1 MLGQDWRGFK
11 HDHQC
16 RVSNAAL
23 REAARL
29 ASERPNRTRSSRS
42 SPRRARSRRRC
53 LASVPCGTTTP
64 RNVIAAHRGIVPEE
78 FVSVHR
84 GTLVGARKLDLTVV
98 KGRIRY
104 ADLASQLRVLSAGDV
119 EAFYASARVDSTRR
133 CSPSSGY
140 PRLS

>member
-1 MLGQDWRGFK
+1 M
-11 HDHQC
+11 
-16 RVSNAAL
+16 
-23 REAARL
+23 
-29 ASERPNRTRSSRS
+29 
-42 SPRRARSRRRC
+42 
-53 LASVPCGTTTP
+53 
-64 RNVIAAHRGIVPEE
+64 IAAHRGIVPEE

>member
-64 RNVIAAHRGIVPEE
+64 RNVIAAHRGIIPEE

-104 ADLASQLRVLSAGDV
+104 ADLAVPAPRSQRGRRRGFLCLSKG
-119 EAFYASARVDSTRR
+119 
-133 CSPSSGY
+133 
-140 PRLS
+140 RLDAAMLAE